1 LSQFFITKRTTSHLS
16 NRQYEY
22 LGITVPSYGLRNEN
36 RLPTYHHLDIAATLT
51 PRKNNEKLENRM
63 GFSIYNLYNR
73 KNAASI
79 SFRENADT
87 VTKVRTSILVIVL
100 R

>member
-16 NRQYEY
+16 RQYEY

>member
-1 LSQFFITKRTTSHLS
+1 LEPIFHYKADNQSPI

-51 PRKNNEKLENRM
+51 PRKTMTETGKPN
-63 GFSIYNLYNR
+63 GF
-73 KNAASI
+73 
-79 SFRENADT
+79 
-87 VTKVRTSILVIVL
+87 
-100 R
+100 